1 VVGKKK
7 SLAMNRMEILD
18 ILAEKPIMPVL
29 FFYSGIQQYNR
40 GPGLYLKS
48 NLHKRVSKDFKKVKM
63 YGFQIVLCSRCR
75 FVT

>member
-1 VVGKKK
+1 
-7 SLAMNRMEILD
+7 MNRMEILD
-18 ILAEKPIMPVL
+18 ILAEKQL
-29 FFYSGIQQYNR
+29 CRFFSFILVTCMQYNR

-63 YGFQIVLCSRCR
+63 HGFQIVLCSRCR